1 MSQLFGRRLLC
12 SVSFNDPKGVFSET
26 MRLST
31 DPIQRRIKFDSTK
44 SWKQEPNTCDLTV
57 YNLSPDMRAQLSLT
71 KTPTIKLAAGYGG
84 DENLTQIF
92 YGQAIYVKH
101 EIPDNSG
108 DIITTIS
115 TTDGGEQKQKSRIQ
129 VSFGPNTRTSQVL
142 QRIVQELG
150 IKPGNLDKVV
160 HDLDA
165 GIKASIFSAGIT
177 ISGNAGDELGHLC
190 RSVGY
195 DYSIQDGQL
204 QMLKLGTARD
214 DFEVVLS
221 SGAGASRESTGLI
234 GSPSISNKGV
244 VSGTCL
250 IFKAG
255 AGLDLVPGR
264 RIRIDAEFLRGSFII
279 AKTQM
284 KADNFADEWYCDFEA
299 VAKKGDFQLVK

>member
-12 SVSFNDPKGVFSET
+12 QVSFNDPKGTFSET

-31 DPIQRRIKFDSTK
+31 DPVQRRIKFDSIKT
-44 SWKQEPNTCDLTV
+44 WKQEPNTCDLQV
-57 YNLSPDMRAQLSLT
+57 YNLSPDQRAQLSLA

-84 DENLTQIF
+84 DDNLTQVF

-101 EIPDNSG
+101 EIPDNTG
-108 DIITTIS
+108 DILTTVS
-115 TTDGGEQKQKSRIQ
+115 TTDGGEQKQKARIH
-129 VSFGPNTRTSQVL
+129 VAFGPGTTTSQVL
-142 QRIVQELG
+142 RRVVQELG
-150 IKPGNLDKVV
+150 IKPGNLDRVAR
-160 HDLDA
+160 DLDA
-165 GIKASIFSAGIT
+165 GIKASLYSAGVT
-177 ISGNAGDELGHLC
+177 ISGAAADELGHIC

-214 DFEVVLS
+214 DFQVVLN
-221 SGAGASRESTGLI
+221 SGSGLI

-255 AGLDLVPGR
+255 AGLDLLPGR
-264 RIRIDAEFLRGSFII
+264 RVRIESEFLKGSFIL

-284 KADNFADEWYCDFEA
+284 KGDNLADDWYCDFEA